1 MKILLT
7 GVTGY
12 IGKRL
17 LPMLLKEG
25 HEVICTV
32 RDRQKFNT
40 SPYKDH
46 AIEILEVDFL
56 DADSLEAI
64 PDNID
69 AAFYLIHSMSASV
82 SDFTQLE
89 SECAVNFCNRINHTN
104 ARQVIYLSGIV
115 NEENLSDHLR
125 SRKGVEDILSTGN
138 FSLTTLRAG
147 IIVGAGSA
155 SFEIIRD
162 LVEKLPIMIAP
173 KWLNTRSQPIA
184 ISNVIQFLIGVLL
197 QEWTYNK
204 SYDIGGPEILTYKE
218 MLRQFASVR
227 KLRRTII
234 TVPVMTPRL
243 SSYWLYFVTST
254 SYKLAINLVDS
265 MKVEIVCKENDLH
278 NKLNI
283 NLHTYK
289 EAVQHAI

>member
-25 HEVICTV
+25 HEVVCTV

-82 SDFTQLE
+82 SDFSRLE
-89 SECAVNFCNRINHTN
+89 SECAKNFCNRINHTN

-254 SYKLAINLVDS
+254 SYKLAMNLVDS

-289 EAVQHAI
+289 EAVQDAI